1 MHTYFCEHRIQT
13 CVIITG
19 RYWANISDTIV
30 EGTFRQWKE
39 GSLDSIVYLPGTVD
53 ALTVIIVVAVC
64 FYKIHMIGLYYKDF
78 LHCRGIIHKD

>member
-1 MHTYFCEHRIQT
+1 MCM

-53 ALTVIIVVAVC
+53 TLTVIIVAIC
-64 FYKIHMIGLYYKDF
+64 FYKVHMACKSCNVGAKSVRHTIKY
-78 LHCRGIIHKD
+78 HS